1 MKEYL
6 SKIAKYNS
14 WANELTT
21 LSLRDQNITDDSVLK
36 LLSHIV
42 LSEQIWMIR
51 LKSGDY
57 SGMNFWKTL
66 RLAECNRLW
75 QENAKAYSDFIN
87 SKLEPEFENLFS
99 YKNSKGIEYS
109 NSIEDV
115 LTHVFIHSSYHRAQ
129 IAKEVRRLGKEPAY
143 TDYIQFI
150 RETRK
155 V

>member
-6 SKIAKYNS
+6 SKLAKYNS
-14 WANELTT
+14 WANERLT
-21 LSLRDQNITDDSVLK
+21 LSLRDQNISDESVLK

-66 RLAECNRLW
+66 RLAECNRQW
-75 QENAKAYSDFIN
+75 QENAKAFSDFLN
-87 SKLEPEFENLFS
+87 AKLEAEFENLIT
-99 YKNSKGIEYS
+99 YKNSKGIEFS
-109 NSIEDV
+109 NTIEDV
-115 LTHVFIHSSYHRAQ
+115 LTHVFMHSSYHRAQ
-129 IAKEVRRLGKEPAY
+129 IAREVRKLGKTPAY

-150 RETRK
+150 RESK
-155 V
+155 KI